1 MASIEYITKRLE
13 GKKAEIAKLEKK
25 LERINKAE
33 ASGWEDNPYYY
44 SESDK
49 RWTLRD
55 LEDAKKAL
63 CDWGE
68 KLAQAEEKAAS
79 RNVPAILQFLEMWK
93 ARCFDHFEVAIRE
106 AAENRKQ
113 LVELCAKMDRVA
125 YGTPERQAL
134 EAEYEKVSTE
144 RYNKLHGYYE
154 EREVEWR
161 GRTRKE
167 KVKVHDGEWEYA
179 EHYILRTYEEGIEKL
194 RKDLDE
200 EANRKY
206 DFIIERTN
214 AITGTI
220 TDATALKVGATGE
233 LNGYVRGE
241 RGTAKIQTIGAG
253 GYNIQCFHF
262 RTLIHKQ

>member
-13 GKKAEIAKLEKK
+13 GKKAEIDKLEKK

-106 AAENRKQ
+106 AAESRKQ

-125 YGTPERQAL
+125 YGTPERQDLRGQRLHRGADL
-134 EAEYEKVSTE
+134 QDAPAE
-144 RYNKLHGYYE
+144 
-154 EREVEWR
+154 R
-161 GRTRKE
+161 GRSPLRHRLL
-167 KVKVHDGEWEYA
+167 HD
-179 EHYILRTYEEGIEKL
+179 R
-194 RKDLDE
+194 
-200 EANRKY
+200 
-206 DFIIERTN
+206 
-214 AITGTI
+214 
-220 TDATALKVGATGE
+220 
-233 LNGYVRGE
+233 GYVPEWAPAPR
-241 RGTAKIQTIGAG
+241 RAV
-253 GYNIQCFHF
+253 
-262 RTLIHKQ
+262 